1 MRKLESGVKSC
12 KCVLVYVHL
21 QCECGMYEI
30 CMYLICEYGV
40 CICDVCES
48 MTCLCIYVVY
58 MIHLYIC
65 GT

>member
-12 KCVLVYVHL
+12 KCVLVHVHL

-40 CICDVCES
+40 CMS
-48 MTCLCIYVVY
+48 M
-58 MIHLYIC
+58 HL
-65 GT
+65 